1 MIDYY
6 QKKYPTDPCNP
17 CSNPKYANNNKV
29 WKTNLMIYILISIK
43 YLKNEKFIYF
53 ILSMVLITNSKNRKK
68 KFFLNKMIYVICI
81 LNLSIY
87 FF

>member
-1 MIDYY
+1 
-6 QKKYPTDPCNP
+6 
-17 CSNPKYANNNKV
+17 
-29 WKTNLMIYILISIK
+29 MIYILISIK